1 MNPFDFHSKDTIFAL
16 STAAGMAAI
25 AVVRISGPNSF
36 SLVGQ
41 LFKAKT
47 QHFIPENAESH
58 KSYFGFI
65 YDGEDVLDEVLA
77 AFFRGPRSYTGEDVV
92 EISCHGSVYVQQ
104 RLLHLLLQQGAR
116 PAGAGEFTMR
126 AFAHRRFD
134 LTQAEA
140 VADLIASNSK
150 TTHELAIKQMRGTFS
165 NKISQLR
172 QNLIDFA
179 SLIELELD
187 FAEEDVE
194 FVDRKAFIKL
204 IHDIQ
209 KEIKLLT
216 DSFQTGNV
224 IKTGIPVAIIG
235 KPNVGKSTLL
245 NAILNEEKAIVSDI
259 PGTTRDVIEDTII
272 IDGYNFR
279 FIDTAG
285 LRQSDDLIENMGIE
299 KTYAKIR
306 QAAII
311 LYVCD
316 LSVCRG
322 EAADEMF
329 EEFNALVKEND
340 KHFILIGNK
349 IDEIDEVPA
358 HFREMV
364 ELETIFVSAKRKEN
378 IQLIA
383 DSLSKAVK
391 KFTLQADTIVSN
403 VRHFHALKKT
413 SEALADV
420 EKNLH
425 TGLPTDLIA
434 IDIKTAL
441 YHLGTITG
449 QIYTDEILGNIFSKF
464 CIGK

>member
-1 MNPFDFHSKDTIFAL
+1 MNPFNFHSKDTIFAL

-25 AVVRISGPNSF
+25 AVVRISGPDSF

-41 LFKAKT
+41 LFKAQTK
-47 QHFIPENAESH
+47 HFNPQQAESH
-58 KSYFGFI
+58 KSYFGHI
-65 YDGEDVLDEVLA
+65 YDGEDVLDEVLVS
-77 AFFRGPRSYTGEDVV
+77 FFQGPRSYTGEDVV

-104 RLLHLLLQQGAR
+104 RLLHLLLEQGAR
-116 PAGAGEFTMR
+116 PAEAGEFTMR

-165 NKISQLR
+165 NKIEQLR
-172 QNLIDFA
+172 KNLIDFA

-194 FVDRKAFIKL
+194 FADRKAFIKL

-209 KEIKLLT
+209 KEVKLLT
-216 DSFQTGNV
+216 DSFKTGNV

-259 PGTTRDVIEDTII
+259 PGTTRDVIEDTIV

-299 KTYAKIR
+299 KTFEKIR

-316 LSVCRG
+316 LSVCKG
-322 EAADEMF
+322 ESADEMF
-329 EEFNALVKEND
+329 EEFNALVKEHD
-340 KHFILIGNK
+340 KHFILISNK

-358 HFREMV
+358 RFREMV

-413 SEALADV
+413 SIALTDV